1 MSIDFIWFDL
11 GYTLLYMEREKV
23 FAEVIER
30 FDVHRTLEEIEK
42 AFHVIDKRLMREH
55 PGLLA
60 RSSEE
65 FMPLYF
71 GLLCD
76 YLGIHGN
83 LVSLLIAWMD
93 AWKTSGLRW
102 LAYPNVET
110 VLERLLAKGLRL
122 GVISN
127 WDSSAKSIL
136 ASCGLLDRFEV
147 VIISS
152 EVGISKPD
160 ERIFR
165 LAVQR
170 AGVDPS
176 HCLYVGDNYYDD
188 AVGASSIGMKY
199 LIINKLEGCGI
210 EELAGKPLAKDISGL
225 FTYLESEDL

>member
-11 GYTLLYMEREKV
+11 GYTLLYTEREKL
-23 FAEVIER
+23 FAEVIGK
-30 FDVHRTLEEIEK
+30 FDIYRTLDEIEK
-42 AFHVIDKRLMREH
+42 AFHLSDKHLMREH

-60 RSSEE
+60 RSAEE

-93 AWKTSGLRW
+93 AWKARGPDW
-102 LAYPNVET
+102 KPYPNVKA
-110 VLERLLAKGLRL
+110 VLDRLSAKGLRL

-136 ASCGLLDRFEV
+136 ASCGLLDRFEIV
-147 VIISS
+147 LISS

-165 LAVQR
+165 LAIQR

-176 HCLYVGDNYYDD
+176 CCLYVGDNYYDD
-188 AVGASSIGMKY
+188 AVGASSVGMRY
-199 LIINKLEGCGI
+199 LIINKLECCGI
-210 EELAGKPLAKDISGL
+210 EELAGKPLARDISGL
-225 FTYLESEDL
+225 LPYLESEEP